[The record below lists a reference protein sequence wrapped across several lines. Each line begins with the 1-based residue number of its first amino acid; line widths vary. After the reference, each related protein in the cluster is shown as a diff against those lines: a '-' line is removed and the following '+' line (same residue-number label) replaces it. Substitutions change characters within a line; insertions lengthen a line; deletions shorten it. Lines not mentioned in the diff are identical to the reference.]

1 MQTSRRSI
9 FFRQIKYYTFK
20 QHKLK
25 LRYRHIASLMDT
37 SKKSWSKYLS
47 YTGLG
52 IGIMLLLCSLQLF
65 INIQRLLDNDNP
77 RKTGSDF
84 ISVTKTV
91 TNETMGQPEKNLFT
105 QPDIDELKKQPFIED
120 AAPLLANQF
129 RVQASA
135 GSVIPFMTDLFLEA
149 LDKRFMDTVPPDF
162 TWTEG
167 QSTVPIIFSADFL
180 EVYNVLAPGQGYP
193 QISEK
198 TMTSIQITLTCFGP
212 AGKENFRGS
221 IVGLTS
227 RVNSVLV
234 PQEFLD
240 WANKRFGGT
249 TDVLT
254 TRVFIKTK
262 DANNPDF
269 LRFLDAKNYSVN
281 KDKVKFGRVK
291 AVLQTVVSGLG
302 VFGLLVV
309 VLALMLFS
317 FYLQLIIAKSR
328 DNLQL
333 LIMLGYEPQWLTRVV
348 ARRWVPTYII
358 IVIGALAAS
367 SLLQWIVYKNTNQ
380 MEDSMDPYLHWS
392 VWAFSAVLIFVIIYS
407 NVMIIKRQ
415 LYKFT

>member
-1 MQTSRRSI
+1 V
-9 FFRQIKYYTFK
+9 
-20 QHKLK
+20 KLN
-25 LRYRHIASLMDT
+25 YRHIGSLMDT

-52 IGIMLLLCSLQLF
+52 IGIMLLLCSLQLY
-65 INIQRLLDNDNP
+65 INIHRLLDNDNP

-91 TNETMGQPEKNLFT
+91 TNETMGQPEKNLFKAA
-105 QPDIDELKKQPFIED
+105 DIEELKKQPFIED

-149 LDKRFMDTVPPDF
+149 LDEKFMDTVPPDF
-162 TWTEG
+162 TWHEG
-167 QSTVPIIFSADFL
+167 QATVPIIFSSDFL

-193 QISEK
+193 QVSEK
-198 TMTSIQITLTCFGP
+198 TMTTIQIVLTCFGP

-234 PQEFLD
+234 PEEFLN
-240 WANKRFGGT
+240 WANKRYGGT
-249 TDVLT
+249 DEMLT

-262 DANNPDF
+262 DANNPEF
-269 LRFLDAKNYSVN
+269 LHFLDQKNYSVN

-302 VFGLLVV
+302 IFGLLVV

-317 FYLQLIIAKSR
+317 FYLQLIIAKSK

-333 LIMLGYEPQWLTRVV
+333 LITLGYEPRWLTRVV
-348 ARRWVPTYII
+348 ATRWVPTYIL
-358 IVIGALAAS
+358 IVLGALAAS
-367 SLLQWIVYKNTNQ
+367 SLLQWVVYKNTTQ
-380 MEDSMDPYLHWS
+380 MEDSMDPVLHWS
-392 VWAFSAVLIFVIIYS
+392 VWAFSAVLIFLIIYS
-407 NVMIIKRQ
+407 NTRIIKNQ
-415 LYKFT
+415 LYKFV

>member
-1 MQTSRRSI
+1 M
-9 FFRQIKYYTFK
+9 
-20 QHKLK
+20 K
-25 LRYRHIASLMDT
+25 LRYRHIGSLLDT

-52 IGIMLLLCSLQLF
+52 IGIMLLLCSLQLY
-65 INIQRLLDNDNP
+65 INIQKLLDNDNP
-77 RKTGSDF
+77 RKSGSDF

-91 TNETMGQPEKNLFT
+91 TNETMGQPEKNLFSGA
-105 QPDIDELKKQPFIED
+105 DIEALKKQPFIED

-135 GSVIPFMTDLFLEA
+135 GSIIPFMTDLFLEA
-149 LDKRFMDTVPPDF
+149 LDEKFMDTVPPDF
-162 TWTEG
+162 TWKEG
-167 QSTVPIIFSADFL
+167 QETVPIIFSADFL

-193 QISEK
+193 QISEE
-198 TMTSIQITLTCFGP
+198 TMTRVQILLTCFGP
-212 AGKENFRGS
+212 AGKENFRAS

-234 PQEFLD
+234 PEEFLN
-240 WANKRFGGT
+240 WANKRYGGT

-262 DANNPDF
+262 DANNPEF
-269 LRFLDAKNYSVN
+269 LRFLDANNYSVN

-302 VFGLLVV
+302 IFGLLVV

-317 FYLQLIIAKSR
+317 FYLQLIIAKSK

-333 LIMLGYEPQWLTRVV
+333 LLMLGYEPRWLTRVV
-348 ARRWVPTYII
+348 AKRWVPTYIL

-367 SLLQWIVYKNTNQ
+367 SLLQWVVYKNTNQ
-380 MEDSMDPYLHWS
+380 MEASMDPTLHWS
-392 VWAFSAVLIFVIIYS
+392 VWAFSAVLIFLIIYS
-407 NVMIIKRQ
+407 NVMIIKKQ
-415 LYKFT
+415 LYKFV